1 MFVTNYHPLLHSHS
15 HVCMANACVPSV
27 RRRCDLLLCRGIITI
42 QGHAEPTHCVYVCVC
57 VYACMRVCVYVLVSS
72 RLIDASMYRDTC
84 HAICIAIQF
93 ATIAIPVILQH
104 YCVFYLNVSQT

>member
-1 MFVTNYHPLLHSHS
+1 MICYYAEVLLLYRDMQNLHI
-15 HVCMANACVPSV
+15 VCM
-27 RRRCDLLLCRGIITI
+27 
-42 QGHAEPTHCVYVCVC
+42 Y

-84 HAICIAIQF
+84 HPICIAIQF